1 MLWFLKKQWNRLW
14 KILLV
19 KMKSFAMALWYQGF
33 QPQGH
38 NLLKWEVGAQRRLFP
53 LSLLLLCT
61 TLSSSLHVFI
71 KLDCTGK
78 CNESVPGH
86 KQVTC
91 WPQEE
96 RRGKRKNHCF
106 RVCRSCSPATVTH
119 FISCGDIWRTISL
132 APMARKATSQV
143 KVSQACH
150 LVLLWSPVLMTSK
163 WSF

>member
-1 MLWFLKKQWNRLW
+1 
-14 KILLV
+14 
-19 KMKSFAMALWYQGF
+19 MKVFAMALLYQGF

-38 NLLKWEVGAQRRLFP
+38 ALLKREIGAQCCLIPF
-53 LSLLLLCT
+53 SLLLLRS

-96 RRGKRKNHCF
+96 RRGRRKSHCL
-106 RVCRSCSPATVTH
+106 RVE
-119 FISCGDIWRTISL
+119 
-132 APMARKATSQV
+132 
-143 KVSQACH
+143 
-150 LVLLWSPVLMTSK
+150 LVLTELVSRLLAGAAGRHDHRWLITTKAQRQGVGCSRNAAVLC
-163 WSF
+163 

>member
-1 MLWFLKKQWNRLW
+1 
-14 KILLV
+14 
-19 KMKSFAMALWYQGF
+19 MKVFAMALLYQGF

-38 NLLKWEVGAQRRLFP
+38 TLLKQEIGARCCLFP
-53 LSLLLLCT
+53 LSLLLLRT

-71 KLDCTGK
+71 KLDCPEK

-96 RRGKRKNHCF
+96 RRGKRKSHCF
-106 RVCRSCSPATVTH
+106 RVCRCYSPATVTH
-119 FISCGDIWRTISL
+119 FISYGDIWRPISL

-150 LVLLWSPVLMTSK
+150 LVLLQAPVLMTSK